1 VFGLGKRKKKPTPE
15 ETYEAINEVLRK
27 EKIRRFAERHAVSE
41 EEAARILSGKK
52 SKDDHSEEERR
63 GVEIDT

>member
-1 VFGLGKRKKKPTPE
+1 MGKTKKKLTPE
-15 ETYEAINEVLRK
+15 EIYEAINEMLRK

-41 EEAARILSGKK
+41 GEAARILSGKK